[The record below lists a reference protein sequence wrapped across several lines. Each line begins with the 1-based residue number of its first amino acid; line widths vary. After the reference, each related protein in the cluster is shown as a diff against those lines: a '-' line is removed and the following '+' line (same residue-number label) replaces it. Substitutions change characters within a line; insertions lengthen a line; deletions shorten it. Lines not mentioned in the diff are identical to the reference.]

1 MLKDNTLSVS
11 YIPVMWE
18 TRSVLLS
25 GKLRVQDYSNIPS
38 VILKMFYLCLTQDKN
53 EERMSFSLYPFH
65 CLESTAISE
74 LTEVLWTNIEDFI
87 LSVFIESEE
96 IDRIPELLNSSEV
109 SMTVVEQIIAKMDF
123 CINNLDDIINR
134 SECADNNA
142 SGRNIYSMLLQHDR
156 IFHPLIILFIY
167 CMIHQLI
174 LR

>member
-1 MLKDNTLSVS
+1 
-11 YIPVMWE
+11 
-18 TRSVLLS
+18 
-25 GKLRVQDYSNIPS
+25 
-38 VILKMFYLCLTQDKN
+38 
-53 EERMSFSLYPFH
+53 
-65 CLESTAISE
+65 CLESLAISE

-142 SGRNIYSMLLQHDR
+142 SG
-156 IFHPLIILFIY
+156 
-167 CMIHQLI
+167 
-174 LR
+174 